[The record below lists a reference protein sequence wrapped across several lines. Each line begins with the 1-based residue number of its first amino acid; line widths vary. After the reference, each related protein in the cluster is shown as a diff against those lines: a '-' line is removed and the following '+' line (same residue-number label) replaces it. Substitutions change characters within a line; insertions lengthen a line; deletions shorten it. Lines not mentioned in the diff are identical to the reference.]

1 MTFEN
6 TKEEGRNY
14 SLTRLKH
21 VGRKESATNPFNLN
35 MLGDVGSKPVGTFL
49 SSKLEIL
56 YRFRCFSFK
65 VIVY

>member
-6 TKEEGRNY
+6 TKEELRRNY

-56 YRFRCFSFK
+56 QISLLLL
-65 VIVY
+65 